1 MQDAYFMKEIMPR
14 VRYAVIDIG
23 SNSIR
28 RMYEDEP
35 GKLVIT
41 TRLSKGLAD
50 TGRLSE
56 ESMALSVDVI
66 AALADEARKIGAFP
80 AAYATSAVRDA
91 ENREAFIEKV
101 RSRCGLEI
109 DVLSGEREAKYAF
122 DSIPAGSGLID
133 IGGASAQIAT
143 KDSKRSFR
151 LGCVRAADIIR
162 SLTGATS
169 CDDNWPAQ
177 RAALN
182 KYMSGLIEFPEEKP
196 ERFFGV
202 GGSITT
208 LGALKLGLELFDEA
222 SVDSSILS
230 RTDVERL
237 IETLCAKGSRRSEI
251 KLLEQRHDVILY
263 GAAIL
268 AFIMDG
274 LLLRE
279 ITVSTKDGMDGYLLY
294 LRRLRKCHIGND

>member
-1 MQDAYFMKEIMPR
+1 MKKITRDE
-14 VRYAVIDIG
+14 RYAVIDIG

-28 RMYEDEP
+28 LMYEDEP

-56 ESMALSVDVI
+56 ESMALSVDII
-66 AALADEARKIGAFP
+66 AELAAEARRRGAFP

-91 ENREAFIEKV
+91 ENREVFIEKV
-101 RSRCGLEI
+101 RSRCGIGI
-109 DVLSGEREAKYAF
+109 DVLSGEREAQYAF
-122 DSIPAGSGLID
+122 DSIPAGAGLID

-143 KDSKRSFR
+143 KDCRRSFR
-151 LGCVRAADIIR
+151 LGCVRAVDIIR
-162 SLTGATS
+162 SLTGANN
-169 CDDNWPAQ
+169 CDDDWPEQ

-182 KYMSGLIEFPEEKP
+182 GYMGELMDFPKEKP

-208 LGALKLGLELFDEA
+208 LGALNLGLETFDEA
-222 SVDSSILS
+222 KVDSSILS
-230 RTDVERL
+230 RADVETL
-237 IETLCAKGSRRSEI
+237 IVTLCAQKSGRSEV
-251 KLLEQRHDVILY
+251 KLLEHRHDVILY

-268 AFIMDG
+268 AFMMDG
-274 LLLRE
+274 LSLGE
-279 ITVSTKDGMDGYLLY
+279 IVVSTKDGMEGYLLY
-294 LRRLRKCHIGND
+294 LRQSGSSRRENV